1 MLPGKTTFILAGVTM
16 IVAPQHPAIE
26 LLPHQLRRLAAQ
38 YPFALTQVGLELIE
52 ERGDILPVN
61 ISRVRS

>member
-1 MLPGKTTFILAGVTM
+1 VRLDALLGLVEDRPDRQ
-16 IVAPQHPAIE
+16 IVFD
-26 LLPHQLRRLAAQ
+26 LL
-38 YPFALTQVGLELIE
+38 E